1 MRILIVEDE
10 PKIATDLQIAL
21 GDAGYV
27 VSHAFDGELAWFLGD
42 TEDFDAVLLDL
53 GLPKLDG
60 MTVLRRWREAGRK
73 MPVLALTARDS
84 WRDKVDGIDAGAD
97 DYLAKPF
104 QMEELL
110 ARLRSIIRR
119 ATGNAS
125 TTLIVGPVR
134 LDTKQQDATL
144 DGRVLGLTQLEFRAL
159 SYMMHHQG
167 RVVSQGEL
175 TEHVYGQDF
184 PHESNAVEVLI
195 ARLRKKVGV
204 GFIRTKRGH
213 GYIIGEIVGASDA

>member
-10 PKIATDLQIAL
+10 NKIRQDLVRAL
-21 GDAGYV
+21 QSAGYV
-27 VSHAFDGELAWFLGD
+27 VETAADGEDAWFKGD
-42 TEDFDAVLLDL
+42 TESFDAVLLDL

-60 MTVLRRWREAGRK
+60 MTVLRRWRESGMTA
-73 MPVLALTARDS
+73 PVLALTARDS

-119 ATGNAS
+119 TGGNAS
-125 TTLIVGPVR
+125 AVLSVEGVS
-134 LDTKQQDATL
+134 LDTRQRDAAV
-144 DGRVLGLTQLEFRAL
+144 DGGRVPLTQLEFRCV
-159 SYMMHHQG
+159 SYLMHNSG
-167 RVVSQGEL
+167 RVISQGEL

-195 ARLRKKVGV
+195 ARLRKKLGI

-213 GYIIGEIVGASDA
+213 GYIVGGGA

>member
-10 PKIATDLQIAL
+10 PKIALDLQFAL
-21 GDAGYV
+21 GEAGYV
-27 VSHAFDGELAWFLGD
+27 MDIAYDGEAAWFMGD
-42 TEDFDAVLLDL
+42 TEDYDAVILDL

-119 ATGNAS
+119 ASGNAS
-125 TTLIVGPVR
+125 ATLKVGDIA

-144 DGRVLGLTQLEFRAL
+144 EGRMVGLTQLEFRGL
-159 SYMMHHQG
+159 SYLMHHQG

-184 PHESNAVEVLI
+184 PHDSNAVEVLI

-204 GFIRTKRGH
+204 GFIRTKRGQ
-213 GYIIGEIVGASDA
+213 GYIVGGE

>member
-10 PKIATDLQIAL
+10 SRIALDLQLAL
-21 GDAGYV
+21 GEAGYV
-27 VSHAFDGELAWFLGD
+27 AQLAVDGEEAWFLGD
-42 TEDFDAVLLDL
+42 TEDFDAVILDL

-60 MTVLRRWREAGRK
+60 LTVLRRWREAGRK

-104 QMEELL
+104 HMQELL
-110 ARLRSIIRR
+110 ARVRSIIRR
-119 ATGNAS
+119 ASGHVTS
-125 TTLIVGPVR
+125 TLAIDGVV

-144 DGRVLGLTQLEFRAL
+144 DGRMIGLTQLEFRAL
-159 SYMMHHQG
+159 SYLMHHQG
-167 RVVSQGEL
+167 RVVSQGEV

-184 PHESNAVEVLI
+184 PHDSNAVEVLI
-195 ARLRKKVGV
+195 ARLRKKVGPS
-204 GFIRTKRGH
+204 FIRTKRGH
-213 GYIIGEIVGASDA
+213 GYIVGGE

>member
-10 PKIATDLQIAL
+10 RKIATDLQLAL
-21 GDAGYV
+21 GEAGYV
-27 VSHAFDGELAWFLGD
+27 HNVADDGEVAWFLGD
-42 TEDFDAVLLDL
+42 TEDFDAIILDL

-104 QMEELL
+104 HMEELL

-119 ATGNAS
+119 ASGNATS
-125 TTLIVGPVR
+125 TLAI
-134 LDTKQQDATL
+134 
-144 DGRVLGLTQLEFRAL
+144 DG
-159 SYMMHHQG
+159 
-167 RVVSQGEL
+167 VSS
-175 TEHVYGQDF
+175 TRNNRMR
-184 PHESNAVEVLI
+184 PSMA
-195 ARLRKKVGV
+195 ACS
-204 GFIRTKRGH
+204 
-213 GYIIGEIVGASDA
+213 A

>member
-10 PKIATDLQIAL
+10 PKIAADLKLAL
-21 GDAGYV
+21 VGAGYV
-27 VSHAFDGELAWFLGD
+27 TDVASDGEAAWFLGD
-42 TEDFDAVLLDL
+42 TEDYDAVLLDL

-60 MTVLRRWREAGRK
+60 MTVLRRWREAGRG

-97 DYLAKPF
+97 DYLSKPF
-104 QMEELL
+104 RMEEVL

-119 ATGNAS
+119 SSGHMAS
-125 TTLIVGPVR
+125 TLHIDGVTLD
-134 LDTKQQDATL
+134 LKQQEASL
-144 DGRVLGLTQLEFRAL
+144 DGRAVGLTQLEFRGL
-159 SYMMHHQG
+159 SYLMHHQG

-184 PHESNAVEVLI
+184 PHDSNAVEVLI
-195 ARLRKKVGV
+195 ARLRKKVGSSL
-204 GFIRTKRGH
+204 IRTKRGQ
-213 GYIIGEIVGASDA
+213 GYLVGGG